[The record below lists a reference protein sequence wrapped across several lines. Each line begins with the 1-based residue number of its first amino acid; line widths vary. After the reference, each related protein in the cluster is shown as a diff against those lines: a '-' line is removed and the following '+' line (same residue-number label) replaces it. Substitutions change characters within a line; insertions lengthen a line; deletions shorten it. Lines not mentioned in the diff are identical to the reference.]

1 MNYLIIITNKN
12 EPKCSG
18 RNIYMLYN
26 KSMNLIGVIG
36 VVFVLV
42 VRVLFLL
49 ALGRFRFLICGFLVE
64 NERHIF

>member
-1 MNYLIIITNKN
+1 
-12 EPKCSG
+12 
-18 RNIYMLYN
+18 MLYN
-26 KSMNLIGVIG
+26 KSLNLIGVIG

-42 VRVLFLL
+42 VRVLFLV